1 VQEQI
6 EKTVDARLQQL
17 AEQFKQF
24 AKPKEKDITPK
35 PLVIENEV

>member
-1 VQEQI
+1 
-6 EKTVDARLQQL
+6 L